1 MPKAS
6 KKQLEYIKQ
15 YDKKTY
21 KTIGVKFKINELEL
35 IKSYCDA
42 KNLSFN
48 GFVTSTLMKAVLS
61 DDGIDEE

>member
-1 MPKAS
+1 MPKTSRA
-6 KKQLEYIKQ
+6 QLDSNKR
-15 YDKKTY
+15 YDQKTY
-21 KTIGVKFKINELEL
+21 KYQTIKFKINELEL

>member
-1 MPKAS
+1 MPKTSRA
-6 KKQLEYIKQ
+6 KLESNKRYIQKS
-15 YDKKTY
+15 Y
-21 KTIGVKFKINELEL
+21 KYQTIRFRKEDLEL
-35 IKSYCDA
+35 IKSYCEG

>member
-1 MPKAS
+1 MPKTSRAKLEANKRYNQKAYKRIS
-6 KKQLEYIKQ
+6 IAFKKE
-15 YDKKTY
+15 D
-21 KTIGVKFKINELEL
+21 LEL

-48 GFVTSTLMKAVLS
+48 GFVTSTLMKVVLS

>member
-1 MPKAS
+1 MPKTSRAKLES
-6 KKQLEYIKQ
+6 NKRYIQKAYKKA
-15 YDKKTY
+15 
-21 KTIGVKFKINELEL
+21 TISFRKEDLEL
-35 IKSYCDA
+35 IKSYCEG

>member
-1 MPKAS
+1 MPKTS

-15 YDKKTY
+15 YNQKKY
-21 KTIGVKFKINELEL
+21 KKVTLNIKLNEYEL
-35 IKSYCDA
+35 IKSHCDA

-48 GFVTSTLMKAVLS
+48 GFVTSTLLKVVLS